1 MHVSASSL
9 DRAAAYRLFISA
21 VVPRPVAWVGS
32 TSAEG
37 VDNLAPFSYFMGVSA
52 APPMLAFSVARLRD
66 GGLKDTARNV
76 LATGEFT
83 VSIPEESTLDA
94 MHQTSAAY
102 RISEFDGAGVVR
114 APSVRVAP
122 PRVAAAR
129 VALEC
134 RVHQTLDV
142 GNALLVIGE
151 VLEFHIADELW
162 DNGEVRLEDYHPV
175 ARLGGD
181 AYTTLGRVLRRPP
194 AKP

>member
-1 MHVSASSL
+1 MNIAAASL

-21 VVPRPVAWVGS
+21 VIPRPIAWVGS
-32 TSAEG
+32 VGEDG
-37 VDNLAPFSYFMGVSA
+37 VDNLAPFSYFMGVSS

-76 LATGEFT
+76 LATREFT
-83 VSIPEESTLDA
+83 VSIPEEGTLDV

-102 RISEFDGAGVVR
+102 AGSEFDAVGIERAASRAVR
-114 APSVRVAP
+114 P

-134 RVHQTLDV
+134 RLHQAHEV
-142 GNALLVIGE
+142 GNSLLVVGE
-151 VLEFHIADELW
+151 VIEFYVADSLW
-162 DNGEVRLEDYHPV
+162 EGGEVRLTDFRPV

-181 AYTTLGRVLRRPP
+181 AYTTLGTVVRRGP
-194 AKP
+194 ARP

>member
-1 MHVSASSL
+1 MHVAAAAL

-21 VVPRPVAWVGS
+21 VVPRPIAWVGS
-32 TSAEG
+32 ISAEG
-37 VDNLAPFSYFMGVSA
+37 VDNLAPFSYFMGVSS
-52 APPMLAFSVARLRD
+52 APPMLAFSVARSRD

-83 VSIPEESTLDA
+83 VSIPEEATLDA

-102 RISEFDGAGVVR
+102 PGSEFDGVGIAR
-114 APSVRVAP
+114 AVSVRVAP
-122 PRVAAAR
+122 PRVALAR

-134 RVHQTLDV
+134 RVHQTLEV
-142 GNALLVIGE
+142 GNSLLVVGE
-151 VLEFHIADELW
+151 VVEFHVADELW
-162 DNGEVRLEDYHPV
+162 ENGAVRLADYRPV

-181 AYTTLGRVLRRPP
+181 AYTTLGRVLHRPP